1 MECSDSKVKKGVV
14 KKMTEEAVKRL
25 LQSYSELKARKDIL
39 DKIQNYSHNAD
50 NREEYSPIVIKIQI
64 IESALE
70 ILKEDERK
78 IVSWHLVDRIKW
90 SEIEKMYEEEVGTE
104 LNYSERTFKRIQKNA
119 LKKMGL
125 FLPEGEFK
133 EYINES

>member
-1 MECSDSKVKKGVV
+1 
-14 KKMTEEAVKRL
+14 MTEEAVKRL
-25 LQSYSELKARKDIL
+25 LKSYSELKARKNIL
-39 DKIQNYSHNAD
+39 DKIQNYFHNAD
-50 NREEYSPIVIKIQI
+50 NHEEYSQIIVKIQI
-64 IESALE
+64 MESALE

-78 IVSWHLVDRIKW
+78 IVSWHLIDKIKW

-119 LKKMGL
+119 LQKMGA
-125 FLPEGEFK
+125 FLSQGEFK